1 MRLGHPLWIQ
11 SLHQTSVAPYQKQ
24 DDINPHL
31 SSKQRATVAV
41 SGQTTDAMRLNL
53 KPKHCR
59 NWPNLVPT
67 HRLKSF
73 QHLAS
78 NNWCVPKLAA
88 FSESVFL
95 KLATI
100 QLGTMPDHNWYQ
112 NWFGLE
118 YFSTA
123 SQQPTAQFAV
133 WTKPIAGAKL

>member
-41 SGQTTDAMRLNL
+41 SVQITDEMGLNL

-59 NWPNLVPT
+59 NWPSLAPI

-73 QHLAS
+73 RHLAS

-88 FSESVFL
+88 FSESVVL

-118 YFSTA
+118 YFSAA

-133 WTKPIAGAKL
+133 WTKPIEGAKL